1 MTAPARL
8 SADAGGSLLL
18 SCNITTAAGDT
29 VRQVRWHNRHN
40 KILLAYEQSSP
51 IRFSHTNPK
60 VQLTTSHN
68 DGSSITIEKVGPDD
82 EGCYRCV
89 FDVYPTG
96 LQEGKTC
103 VSVIGQSGFH
113 GTPD

>member
-1 MTAPARL
+1 M
-8 SADAGGSLLL
+8 
-18 SCNITTAAGDT
+18 
-29 VRQVRWHNRHN
+29 RQVRWHNRHN

-89 FDVYPTG
+89 CRKERRASASPVSLVFTE
-96 LQEGKTC
+96 LQIN
-103 VSVIGQSGFH
+103 V
-113 GTPD
+113 PR